1 MKLLRADLVL
11 AGRPGECFMDG
22 EVLIDG
28 PRIVHAGARGSAP
41 EVPGTEAVGLPGC
54 TLLPGLID
62 SHVHLGFDRAVD
74 PVTRRSG
81 EGDARLLLRMAENCR
96 KLVSAGVTT
105 ARDRGGRDFLET
117 ALRDAI
123 EARLAVGPH
132 LVVAT
137 RPITNTGGHC
147 WYMGGEA
154 DTEEEIRRV
163 ARENLRAGADLLKIM
178 ATGGNTTPVGAP
190 PWQAQ
195 FTAAQIKVAVDEA
208 AMRAKTVAAHA
219 HGAAGIANAVE
230 AGVMTIEHCSFLG
243 RRGPG
248 APAEVDM
255 SVVARVAE
263 RGIYVCPTVSGVVWK
278 IREAL
283 GSEWFDSRLSRLSVL
298 RDAGVRIVA
307 DTDSGL
313 SLRGIENR
321 MDDYV
326 SGLEVFAA
334 AGWDNASVI
343 EAATVLAAGA
353 CGVSEVT
360 GSLDEGK
367 RADLLAVR
375 GDPLARLDDLRQV
388 QLVMVSGSIVTQ
400 AGIETAHYLAG
411 CPSSRAYDSG
421 A

>member
-1 MKLLRADLVL
+1 M
-11 AGRPGECFMDG
+11 
-22 EVLIDG
+22 
-28 PRIVHAGARGSAP
+28 S
-41 EVPGTEAVGLPGC
+41 
-54 TLLPGLID
+54 
-62 SHVHLGFDRAVD
+62 
-74 PVTRRSG
+74 RR
-81 EGDARLLLRMAENCR
+81 
-96 KLVSAGVTT
+96 
-105 ARDRGGRDFLET
+105 ARDLGGRDFLEIE
-117 ALRDAI
+117 LRSAI
-123 EARLAVGPH
+123 EAGLAVGPH

-208 AMRAKTVAAHA
+208 AMRGKTVAAHA
-219 HGAAGIANAVE
+219 HGAPGIANAVE
-230 AGVMTIEHCSFLG
+230 AGVATIEHCSFAG
-243 RRGPG
+243 RRGVG

-255 SVVARVAE
+255 SVVDRVAE

-307 DTDSGL
+307 GTDSGL

-360 GSLDEGK
+360 GSLDKGK

-375 GDPLARLDDLRQV
+375 GDPLARLDDLRRV
-388 QLVMVSGSIVTQ
+388 QLVMVSGRTVTQ
-400 AGIETAHYLAG
+400 AGIETATSSGGLPLIAG
-411 CPSSRAYDSG
+411 L
-421 A
+421 